1 MQHQEI
7 HGPTPGDEEQGEDA
21 DEEENGGKSVSYIL
35 EHRCL
40 IFQNLYKSF
49 IQKEKVDQ
57 KRCLMTTSM

>member
-40 IFQNLYKSF
+40 VFFQNLYK
-49 IQKEKVDQ
+49 
-57 KRCLMTTSM
+57 